1 MSNASTR
8 RTRRTLWR
16 APRTPLAESG
26 CRSPRTP
33 TADRWRRRLWR
44 SGALVAGALV
54 AVALGGGFGVG
65 TAGAQV
71 IAIEGGTVHTMV
83 GPPLAGA
90 TVLIRDGRIE
100 AVGAGIAVPAGA
112 VRIDASGRIV
122 TPGLFDSGT
131 NVGLVEIEAV
141 EASNDIRAPAQE
153 DLVAAGFRVAD
164 GLNPSSMVIP
174 VTRIAGVTTVM
185 SRPQGGLFAG
195 QGAIIDLL
203 GETRDA
209 MIVRDPA
216 AMFASLGESARNAV
230 DGARG
235 GTTLLFREVL
245 ADAQAYARN
254 RDGYESGAYRELSV
268 DRVDLEAL
276 QLVLAGEIP
285 LVVEAHR
292 ASDIRTLLELA
303 REYGFRP
310 IVYGGTEAWM
320 VAGELAAARVP
331 VIVKVLQNLPESFE
345 KLGATYENAGLL
357 AAAGVPVAITTGD
370 TFRSFTLRQEAGN
383 AVGHGMDRSEALR
396 AITLYPAQIW
406 GLADDY
412 GSLEPGKVANV
423 VVWDG
428 DPLELLTP
436 VTNLIIRGQEIP
448 LVSRETLL
456 RDRYMELG
464 PGRAY

>member
-1 MSNASTR
+1 MPFAGR
-8 RTRRTLWR
+8 QR
-16 APRTPLAESG
+16 PH
-26 CRSPRTP
+26 
-33 TADRWRRRLWR
+33 RRRPAWR
-44 SGALVAGALV
+44 GVATPAALVATATALAAAIGALP
-54 AVALGGGFGVG
+54 AS
-65 TAGAQV
+65 AQV

-83 GPPLAGA
+83 GAPISGG
-90 TVLIRDGRIE
+90 TVLIQDGRIA
-100 AVGAGIAVPAGA
+100 AVGTGIAVPPGA
-112 VRIDASGRIV
+112 LRIDASGKIV

-131 NVGLVEIEAV
+131 NIGLIEIESV
-141 EASNDIRAPAQE
+141 EPSVDVRAPAQE

-164 GLNPSSMVIP
+164 GLNPHSIVIP
-174 VTRIAGVTTVM
+174 ITRIAGVTTAM

-203 GETRDA
+203 GETQEA

-216 AMFASLGESARNAV
+216 AMFASLGEAARGAV
-230 DGARG
+230 RGARG
-235 GTTLLFREVL
+235 GTTMLFREVL
-245 ADAQAYARN
+245 EDARAYAQN
-254 RDGYESGAYRELSV
+254 RERYESGEYRQLSV
-268 DRVDLEAL
+268 DRLDLEAL
-276 QLVLAGEIP
+276 QPVLAGEMP

-292 ASDIRTLLELA
+292 ASDIRALLRLA

-320 VAGELAAARVP
+320 VADELARERVP

-357 AAAGVPVAITTGD
+357 ARAGVPLAITTGD

-383 AVGHGMDRSEALR
+383 AVAYGMDAAEALR
-396 AITLYPAQIW
+396 AVTLYPAQIW
-406 GLADDY
+406 GLAEAY

-428 DPLELLTP
+428 DPLEMLTP
-436 VTNLIIRGQEIP
+436 VANLIIRGQEVP

-456 RDRYMELG
+456 RDRYLRLDAD
-464 PGRAY
+464 RAY